1 MYTWNAWKGYKKVVT
16 RNETIDYIKGLAI
29 ISVISAHCNAV
40 LGTTNRLAVMS
51 SLLLQNIGTLGVIC
65 FFVISGMLFH
75 HPGKDVRQFFDK
87 KIRNIIIPW
96 FISATCVYLYVY
108 LRKPPITL
116 KGCLNFVLG
125 NGSYCYYLTVLMV
138 LYALFTLLPFM
149 RKNSVLLICEGITVV
164 STVWFYSI
172 GGVNPYLNIF
182 NWIGYFALGVQIS
195 ENQEIWKKIKKYA
208 STKSLTLVTISGGGY
223 MLLLLHQLY
232 HQKGGGYWNG
242 INVVDCWIGAIT
254 MVLIAIRIEN
264 AKDNVI
270 KRIVHQAGV
279 VSFGIYIWHMPIAGI
294 VVKVFQYGTLLNFV
308 AIRPVVI
315 LMIMLLS
322 IHFVK
327 VIIPLKFS
335 HYLGV

>member
-1 MYTWNAWKGYKKVVT
+1 MIN

-40 LGTTNRLAVMS
+40 LDTTNRFAVMS

-75 HPGKDVRQFFDK
+75 HPGKNLGQFFEK

-164 STVWFYSI
+164 SIVWFYNI

-182 NWIGYFALGVQIS
+182 NWIGYFALGFQIS
-195 ENQEIWKKIKKYA
+195 ENQEIWIRLKQRIVA
-208 STKSLTLVTISGGGY
+208 HISFWAILSSGIY
-223 MLLLLHQLY
+223 LFVLIHQLY

-242 INVVDCWIGAIT
+242 INVVSCWIGSIV
-254 MVLIAIRIEN
+254 MVLIAIGIEKG
-264 AKDNVI
+264 KDNI
-270 KRIVHQAGV
+270 LRRIIRQAGV
-279 VSFGIYIWHMPIAGI
+279 DSFEIYIWHMPIAGI
-294 VVKVFQYGTLLNFV
+294 ITRIMC
-308 AIRPVVI
+308 IRPMNWLVLIRPIIVVS
-315 LMIMLLS
+315 IMLAVFGVAKKIL
-322 IHFVK
+322 FK
-327 VIIPLKFS
+327 TKLYKCLG
-335 HYLGV
+335 YLGLRI